1 MGGML
6 QPTDIRRRKDGL
18 LADNAGFSFIDLML
32 AMVVLTIGVLA
43 MADLQVIASR
53 SNNSSRSTSAALNVA
68 TDKMEE
74 IKDKVFTSIVAE
86 APKPVTVLDPP
97 RPPMTFTRQVTV
109 AIDTPIAGSK
119 TVTVIVTWSDSA
131 GKTHTI
137 PMATVIAAPL

>member
-1 MGGML
+1 MR
-6 QPTDIRRRKDGL
+6 QPTDIRRRNDGL

-74 IKDKVFTSIVAE
+74 FKDKAFTSIVAE
-86 APKPVTVLDPP
+86 APTTVTVLDPP
-97 RPPMTFTRQVTV
+97 RAPLTFTRQVTV

>member
-1 MGGML
+1 ML
-6 QPTDIRRRKDGL
+6 QPTDIKRRKQGP

-68 TDKMEE
+68 TGKMEE

-86 APKPVTVLDPP
+86 APTTVTVLDPP
-97 RPPMTFTRQVTV
+97 RAPLTFTRQVTV